1 MNKKLP
7 GIYKGNDYSHVNNNK
22 KIFYSG
28 NKEQIIENDNINNK
42 SYINEYTLNT
52 PVIIETY
59 DDNVIKTKIVSKRND
74 HILTSDNKIIKTS
87 NIKSIKT
94 IYKL

>member
-22 KIFYSG
+22 RIFYSG
-28 NKEQIIENDNINNK
+28 NKEQIIEHNIIK
-42 SYINEYTLNT
+42 DSTDEYVLNT
-52 PVIIETY
+52 PVVIETY
-59 DDNVIKTKIVSKRND
+59 DNGVIKTKIISKRSD

-94 IYKL
+94 IYKI